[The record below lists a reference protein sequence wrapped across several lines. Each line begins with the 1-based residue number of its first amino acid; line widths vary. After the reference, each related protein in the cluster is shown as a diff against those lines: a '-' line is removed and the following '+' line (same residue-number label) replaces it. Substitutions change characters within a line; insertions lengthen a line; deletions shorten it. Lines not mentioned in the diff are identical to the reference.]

1 MNDEIYPLN
10 NRVLIVDDT
19 HSIHDDYRKIL
30 AGAESGN
37 DDLDAL
43 EESLFGVKAEKSSN
57 DSFELDAAYQGEEA
71 VEKVKLA
78 VENDQ
83 PYAVAFVDVRMPPGI
98 DGVETIS
105 RFWQFDSDV
114 QVVICTAYSDYSWN
128 ETFEKLGST
137 DSLLILKKP
146 FDAIEMQQIASAL
159 VKKWN
164 ATRAARMQ
172 VHELEQAVEKRTAK
186 IQAQNDQLE
195 RQIDEIKR
203 TRAQLV
209 QAEKM
214 AAIGQLAAGIAH
226 EINNPVGFVRSN
238 VNTLSGYV
246 EDFRTMIEQQKKL
259 VATIKTGQ
267 GLEAAAAQAER
278 ASNENDVDFMLADV
292 DALIAE
298 TTDGLDRVKK
308 IVADLLDFSRIG
320 KDELNNEDI
329 HQLIEKT
336 LGIAQ
341 NQLRHKVE
349 IKKEFCNLAPVICDG
364 GKLSQVFLTLLVNA
378 AQAIEENGV
387 ITIRTGQEKQ
397 GVWIEFQDNGCGIA
411 EENLTRIFDPFYTTK
426 DVNEGTGLGL
436 HIAHNI
442 VASHGGQIKVKSMV
456 GKGTNFRIELPVRAR
471 PTVNMVAA

>member
-1 MNDEIYPLN
+1 
-10 NRVLIVDDT
+10 
-19 HSIHDDYRKIL
+19 
-30 AGAESGN
+30 
-37 DDLDAL
+37 
-43 EESLFGVKAEKSSN
+43 
-57 DSFELDAAYQGEEA
+57 
-71 VEKVKLA
+71 
-78 VENDQ
+78 
-83 PYAVAFVDVRMPPGI
+83 
-98 DGVETIS
+98 
-105 RFWQFDSDV
+105 
-114 QVVICTAYSDYSWN
+114 
-128 ETFEKLGST
+128 
-137 DSLLILKKP
+137 
-146 FDAIEMQQIASAL
+146 
-159 VKKWN
+159 
-164 ATRAARMQ
+164 MQ

-298 TTDGLDRVKK
+298 TTDGLDRVKN